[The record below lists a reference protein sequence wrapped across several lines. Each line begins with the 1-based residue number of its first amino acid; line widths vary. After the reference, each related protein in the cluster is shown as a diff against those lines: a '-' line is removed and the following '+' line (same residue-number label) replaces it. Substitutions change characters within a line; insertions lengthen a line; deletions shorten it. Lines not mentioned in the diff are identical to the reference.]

1 MWLCKQKSRFLKHN
15 HIIVVLQDIV
25 CKLEVVKKL
34 GKKQERPQV
43 CHFEFVPSENGTSLV
58 ENTVPFGTWKFR
70 KCQPEILV
78 EWEAPLGSRLFTLAE
93 SGSGF
98 VLNSKLSTG
107 KQNNTIE
114 RELGR
119 KAAMSVS

>member
-1 MWLCKQKSRFLKHN
+1 MPTGNFGRMESA
-15 HIIVVLQDIV
+15 
-25 CKLEVVKKL
+25 L
-34 GKKQERPQV
+34 GIK
-43 CHFEFVPSENGTSLV
+43 
-58 ENTVPFGTWKFR
+58 
-70 KCQPEILV
+70 
-78 EWEAPLGSRLFTLAE
+78 AFTLAE